1 MPNFLEVCSG
11 CGGLSLGFINK
22 GFTPLLL
29 NDNDKNCCKTLTK
42 NHPNVKTLHKSM
54 TDLDEELD
62 EIEDLDLLMGGVP
75 CQAFSHAGKRLG
87 LEDDRGDLILK
98 FGELIERLKPKVFL
112 IENVKG
118 LLTHEGGET
127 LKFVLEKLNPND
139 EYDIFYKLLN
149 ANNYGVP
156 QKRERVFIVGNRL
169 NKNFN
174 FPNPNEYKPVLKDV
188 LIDCPSSPGITY
200 SDSKK
205 EIMELVPE
213 GGCWIDLP
221 EDIQKE
227 YLGKSFYSGGGK
239 RGIAKRLSM
248 EEPCLTLTTSPSQ
261 KQTERCHPTE
271 TRPLQIREYARI
283 QTFPDDF
290 EFEGGI
296 NSIYKQIGNAVPVK
310 LAEKI
315 AESILKLFEE

>member
-283 QTFPDDF
+283 QTFPDNF